1 MIVSKDSRFDI
12 RAYISSGNDD
22 ARAVDEQRNF
32 TDNVVHVN
40 HRIFRKWSL
49 GDENERPS
57 NRRRV
62 QMRGRGD
69 EEITDRV
76 TMANRKLDE
85 AMAVIVGK
93 DGQNDVIFKGV
104 IDQFR
109 IPRK

>member
-1 MIVSKDSRFDI
+1 MVVSKDSRFDI

-40 HRIFRKWSL
+40 HRIFWKWSL

-85 AMAVIVGK
+85 AMA
-93 DGQNDVIFKGV
+93 N
-104 IDQFR
+104 
-109 IPRK
+109 